1 MTTFFYMASLW
12 WRDTYPVFILVS
24 LFMSFPPA
32 SAGALPAT
40 LPSKAFFQSGES
52 LSYGISWSGI
62 PVGSATM
69 EMRTAAPIKR
79 QPTLRLM
86 TTATSNK
93 YLSKLYPV
101 HDRVESTVDA
111 QSLLPFHMVFKRREG
126 KRHDDFDIT
135 FNREE
140 GRARVIKNGELTF
153 QDIPPDILDALSC
166 LYYLRRQLSLETG
179 SSTTMH
185 IHHNKKNY
193 KIEVKVEGVEAITG
207 PWGTLPAIR
216 VLMMM
221 PFEGIFLN
229 QGNIRV
235 WLTQDQD
242 HTPLEIN
249 AKVTIGSIKAI
260 LQKFS
265 SS

>member
-1 MTTFFYMASLW
+1 MTTLFNTVSLW
-12 WRDTYPVFILVS
+12 WRDMHPVLILVS
-24 LFMSFPPA
+24 LFMGFPPA
-32 SAGALPAT
+32 TAGALPAT
-40 LPSKAFFQSGES
+40 PPSKAFFQSGES
-52 LSYGISWSGI
+52 LNYGISWSGI

-69 EMRTAAPIKR
+69 EMKAATPIER

-93 YLSKLYPV
+93 FLSKLYPV

-111 QSLLPFHMVFKRREG
+111 QSLLPFHVVFKRREG
-126 KRHDDFDIT
+126 NRHDDFDIT
-135 FNREE
+135 FNRQE
-140 GRARVIKNGELTF
+140 GHARVIKNGELTF

-179 SSTTMH
+179 SSTVMH

-193 KIEVKVEGVEAITG
+193 KIQVKVEGVEALTG
-207 PWGTLPAIR
+207 PWGTRPAIR

-221 PFEGIFLN
+221 PIEGLFLN
-229 QGNIRV
+229 EGNIRV
-235 WLTQDQD
+235 WLTKDRD
-242 HTPLEIN
+242 HTPLVIN

-260 LQKFS
+260 LQKS
-265 SS
+265 SSS